1 MNMDRIVKFSHLL
14 RSNGIPASI
23 RSTQTACQV
32 VERFHFK
39 DSQLQ
44 DALAAVYVKDQG
56 QREKFNKLYDDF
68 FYEKKKPL
76 PEEVPKNT
84 KPVKSVVEFP
94 NEGKIQ
100 YQFSFKEDPQGELK
114 AVERE
119 STELDYQPP
128 LEEYLDLDEKQDLLH
143 QDISTLN
150 SFQPQLF
157 QVCQELGRKI
167 ATLRSRRMRQ
177 SQKLQPDVRRT
188 IRKNLKNGGTLLE
201 LVKTRPRIKGGHYY
215 FLCDVS
221 GSCDWIS
228 NWFFCLVYAAQNS
241 FRRVRVFDFDNKVV
255 ETTSALG
262 EIGLLD
268 AFTRVREMHQKNLM
282 IHGTSNMYQ
291 AFRDF
296 QDRVPLNGRSNL
308 IILSDCRDWAG
319 PKEDGQPLSASVI
332 REMSR
337 KSRRVLIFN
346 PEEEKKWDVVDSCVS
361 LYREAGAQVHEV
373 RNLEQMAQ
381 MVSVI

>member
-1 MNMDRIVKFSHLL
+1 MDKIVNFSDLL
-14 RSNGIPASI
+14 RRNGIPASI
-23 RSTQTACQV
+23 RSTHTACQV
-32 VERFHFK
+32 VENFHLK
-39 DSQLQ
+39 GTQLQ

-56 QREKFNKLYDDF
+56 QREKFNTLYEDF
-68 FYEKKKPL
+68 FYPKKETAPA
-76 PEEVPKNT
+76 EEDVPRVKA
-84 KPVKSVVEFP
+84 VKSVVTFP

-100 YQFSFKEDPQGELK
+100 YQFSFKEDSKAEVK
-114 AVERE
+114 AVEVE
-119 STELDYQPP
+119 STDVDYRPP
-128 LEEYLDLDEKQDLLH
+128 LEDYLDLDEKQDLLH
-143 QDISTLN
+143 QDINTLN
-150 SFQPQLF
+150 SFQPELF
-157 QVCQELGRKI
+157 QLCQELGKKI
-167 ATLRSRRMRQ
+167 ATLRSRRMRH
-177 SQKLQPDVRRT
+177 SQKLRPDVRRT

-241 FRRVRVFDFDNKVV
+241 FRRVRVFDFDNQVV

-268 AFTRVREMHQKNLM
+268 AFTRVRDLHQKNLM

-291 AFRDF
+291 AFSDF
-296 QDRVPLNGRSNL
+296 QDRAILNGRSNV
-308 IILSDCRDWAG
+308 IILTDCRDWAG

-337 KSRRVLIFN
+337 RARRVLIFN
-346 PEEEKKWDVVDSCVS
+346 PEEMKKWDVVDSCVS
-361 LYREAGAQVHEV
+361 EYQEAGAQVHEV

-381 MVSVI
+381 LVSVI

>member
-1 MNMDRIVKFSHLL
+1 MEKIVNFSDLL
-14 RSNGIPASI
+14 RRNGIPASI

-32 VERFHFK
+32 VERFRLK
-39 DSQLQ
+39 EPQLQ
-44 DALAAVYVKDQG
+44 DALAAVYVKEQS
-56 QREKFNKLYDDF
+56 QLEKFNTLYQTF
-68 FYEKKKPL
+68 FHEKSVPS
-76 PEEVPKNT
+76 PEEEITSK
-84 KPVKSVVEFP
+84 KAVKSVVNFP

-100 YQFSFKEDPQGELK
+100 YQFSFKEDSQSEVT
-114 AVERE
+114 AVEVE
-119 STELDYQPP
+119 SAEVDYRPP
-128 LEEYLDLDEKQDLLH
+128 LEDYVDLDEKHDLLH
-143 QDISTLN
+143 QDINNLDF
-150 SFQPQLF
+150 FQPELF
-157 QVCQELGRKI
+157 QLCQDLGKKI
-167 ATLRSRRMRQ
+167 ATLRSRRMRK
-177 SQKLQPDVRRT
+177 SQKLRPDVRRT

-262 EIGLLD
+262 ETGLVD
-268 AFTRVREMHQKNLM
+268 AFTRVRDLRQKNLM

-291 AFRDF
+291 AFQAF
-296 QDRVPLNGRSNL
+296 QKQAILNRRSNL
-308 IILSDCRDWAG
+308 IILTDCRDWAG
-319 PKEDGQPLSASVI
+319 PKEDGRPLSATLI
-332 REMSR
+332 EQMAR
-337 KSRRVLIFN
+337 KSRRVLVFN

-361 LYREAGAQVHEV
+361 QYLDAGAQVHEV

-381 MVSVI
+381 LVSLI

>member
-1 MNMDRIVKFSHLL
+1 MDKIVNFSDLL
-14 RSNGIPASI
+14 RRNGIPASI

-32 VERFHFK
+32 VKDFHFK
-39 DSQLQ
+39 ESQLQ
-44 DALAAVYVKDQG
+44 DALAAVYVKNQV
-56 QREKFNKLYDDF
+56 QRDKFNTLYETF
-68 FYEKKKPL
+68 FYEKPVPSTEEDLPKKN
-76 PEEVPKNT
+76 K
-84 KPVKSVVEFP
+84 VKSVVNIP
-94 NEGKIQ
+94 SEGKNQ
-100 YQFSFKEDPQGELK
+100 HQFFFNEENQSELK
-114 AVERE
+114 AVEMQ
-119 STELDYQPP
+119 STEVDYQPP
-128 LEEYLDLDEKQDLLH
+128 LEDYLDLDEKRDLLH
-143 QDISTLN
+143 QDINTLN
-150 SFQPQLF
+150 SFQPELF
-157 QVCQELGRKI
+157 QLCQEMGKKI

-177 SQKLQPDVRRT
+177 AQRLRPDVRRT

-262 EIGLLD
+262 ETGLLD
-268 AFTRVREMHQKNLM
+268 AFTRVRDLRMKNLM

-291 AFRDF
+291 AFTDF
-296 QDRVPLNGRSNL
+296 QDRATLNGRSNL

-319 PKEDGQPLSASVI
+319 PKEDGQPLSASLI
-332 REMSR
+332 REMAG

-346 PEEEKKWDVVDSCVS
+346 PEEMKKWDVVDSCVTE
-361 LYREAGAQVHEV
+361 YRDAGAQVHEV

-381 MVSVI
+381 LISVI

>member
-1 MNMDRIVKFSHLL
+1 MDKIVNFSDLL
-14 RSNGIPASI
+14 RRNGIPASI
-23 RSTQTACQV
+23 RSTHTACQV
-32 VERFHFK
+32 VDRFRLK
-39 DSQLQ
+39 ESQLQ
-44 DALAAVYVKDQG
+44 DALAAVYVKDQS
-56 QREKFNKLYDDF
+56 QRDKFDTLYETF
-68 FYEKKKPL
+68 FYEKSAPSSK
-76 PEEVPKNT
+76 EEVPQK
-84 KPVKSVVEFP
+84 KAVKSVVSFP

-100 YQFSFKEDPQGELK
+100 YQFSFKEDCQAEVK
-114 AVERE
+114 AVEVE
-119 STELDYQPP
+119 STEADYRPP
-128 LEEYLDLDEKQDLLH
+128 LEDYLDLDEKQDLLH
-143 QDISTLN
+143 QDINTLN
-150 SFQPQLF
+150 SFQPELF
-157 QVCQELGRKI
+157 QLCQDLGKKI

-177 SQKLQPDVRRT
+177 AQRLRPDVRRT

-262 EIGLLD
+262 ETGLLD
-268 AFTRVREMHQKNLM
+268 AFTRVRDLRQKNLM

-291 AFRDF
+291 AFTDF
-296 QDRVPLNGRSNL
+296 QDRVVLNRRSNL

-332 REMSR
+332 REMSL
-337 KSRRVLIFN
+337 KSRRVMIFN

-361 LYREAGAQVHEV
+361 QYRDAGAQVHEV

-381 MVSVI
+381 LVSVI